1 MAIGL
6 GVVLIVIGLIVIFAL
21 NFNLPYLNDTSLG
34 IILIVA
40 GALAIILS
48 LVVTAQRSRSRSI
61 SETRI
66 QGQPT
71 QSQEVRREDPP
82 PTV

>member
-1 MAIGL
+1 MGIGL
-6 GVVLIVIGLIVIFAL
+6 GVVLIVIGLIVVFAL
-21 NFNLPYLNDTSLG
+21 DFNLPFMDDNSLG

-48 LVVTAQRSRSRSI
+48 LVITAQRSRSRSV

-66 QGQPT
+66 QGQPVQT
-71 QSQEVRREDPP
+71 QEVRREDPP
-82 PTV
+82 PAV